1 MLTVLV
7 TIDPEGQL
15 PDQLLGAVQD
25 LGIVIEAQ
33 FAFEDGEKALHHE
46 VVPAASLGQTAV
58 RQSQTLARPQ
68 LWR

>member
-1 MLTVLV
+1 MLTVLATV
-7 TIDPEGQL
+7 DPEGQVT
-15 PDQLLGAVQD
+15 DQLLGAVQD
-25 LGIVIEAQ
+25 HDIVIAAQ

-58 RQSQTLARPQ
+58 RQSQTLVRPQ